1 MVLWFLNNP
10 RINLSPFTKD
20 FRVEE
25 QIDESR
31 SHLLPRTRAW
41 YHGSKQTISTHMPEG
56 KVFCVRGN
64 SSFRPLVPR
73 TRAG

>member
-25 QIDESR
+25 QIDESMTLFLQ
-31 SHLLPRTRAW
+31 SL
-41 YHGSKQTISTHMPEG
+41 
-56 KVFCVRGN
+56 VVRPGYI
-64 SSFRPLVPR
+64 
-73 TRAG
+73 